1 MMKTLIIYM
10 SNYGTTEKV
19 AETISELLGY
29 NVCRTVNLSKEK
41 APDLSSYETVII
53 GGSVRMGRIQ
63 KKITAFCEDN
73 IEELKNKEVG
83 LFMCCLDRENQQKE
97 FEDSYPSELIR
108 HATAT
113 SIFGGELHFD
123 KMNFIEK
130 MMVKA
135 VRKEMKNVSRLN
147 HQAINHFAIQMG
159 A

>member
-1 MMKTLIIYM
+1 MKTLIIYM